1 MSFVAAI
8 RRKHGQFLHALIPRG
23 RWIAVTQ
30 AASAGN
36 LLQTGMQH
44 SPPESVLEA
53 LMEVANLPQLIFDP
67 ARLDSFLV
75 VTEGRSRKVLLLESF
90 KSRFRGQHTTLNR
103 QMN

>member
-67 ARLDSFLV
+67 ARLDAFLV
-75 VTEGRSRKVLLLESF
+75 AAECRSGEIVFLDSF
-90 KSRFRGQHTTLNR
+90 KSCFRGQHTTLN
-103 QMN
+103 